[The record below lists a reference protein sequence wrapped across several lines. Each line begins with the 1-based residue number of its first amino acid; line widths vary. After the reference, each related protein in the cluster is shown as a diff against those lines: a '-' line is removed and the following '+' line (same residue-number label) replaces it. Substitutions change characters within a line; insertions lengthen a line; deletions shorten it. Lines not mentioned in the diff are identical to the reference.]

1 MARITS
7 VSGRQCPTGCDDEDL
22 ARAPS
27 IFGLV
32 TGMSRHRPTADV
44 LHLTDEERRDNIDLE
59 TWPRH
64 RNASSAG
71 SREDELIEFKRF
83 QQQLSKRSVNHQR
96 FPRRFQP
103 PQRRASPAVGGD
115 KNDFNHHEEMQDREA
130 PVLTRRTLL
139 KLNMLCHRL
148 VEVRRP
154 SGSWVAPIDIVRAA
168 VAGMPEFGMT
178 SGTWTVKQVLRM
190 GGDLRHTRT

>member
-7 VSGRQCPTGCDDEDL
+7 ISGRQCPTGCDDEEDL

-32 TGMSRHRPTADV
+32 IGMSRHRPAADV
-44 LHLTDEERRDNIDLE
+44 LHLEDEAAKRKDRERRSNIDLG
-59 TWPRH
+59 TWIHPRD
-64 RNASSAG
+64 RNTSSAG

-83 QQQLSKRSVNHQR
+83 REQFSKRSVNHQR

-115 KNDFNHHEEMQDREA
+115 KASSTTMKRC
-130 PVLTRRTLL
+130 RT
-139 KLNMLCHRL
+139 
-148 VEVRRP
+148 E
-154 SGSWVAPIDIVRAA
+154 
-168 VAGMPEFGMT
+168 
-178 SGTWTVKQVLRM
+178 
-190 GGDLRHTRT
+190 RHQS